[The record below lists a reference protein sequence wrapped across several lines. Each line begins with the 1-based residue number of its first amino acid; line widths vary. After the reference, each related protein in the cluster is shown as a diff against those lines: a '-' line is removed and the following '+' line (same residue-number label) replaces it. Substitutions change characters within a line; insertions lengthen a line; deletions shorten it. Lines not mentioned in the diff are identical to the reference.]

1 MSMSTNFEIRL
12 EDRILRVTLNRPEK
26 RNALTLAM
34 CRELVATLSG
44 AERDRNVGAVLLSA
58 NGTAFSAGMDL
69 DEALEGDPD
78 DHSRIHDELF
88 TIGARLAVPVVAA
101 VSGPALGGG
110 LGLVANAHVVVAAE
124 EATFGLTEVRLGLWP
139 FVVYRAVALGIGE
152 RRALELELTGRI
164 FGARDALAW
173 GLVHH
178 VVPLSE
184 LAARAAE
191 IAAGLAASSRDAI
204 RCGMTFVN
212 ETRGL
217 EWSAVGERA
226 RRARKAAAESA
237 DFREGVQAFREKRK
251 AVWPSLRVS

>member
-1 MSMSTNFEIRL
+1 MSTNFEVRL
-12 EDRILRVTLNRPEK
+12 ADRVLHLTLNRPGK

-34 CRELVATLSG
+34 CRELAETLRL
-44 AERDRNVGAVLLSA
+44 AEQDRGVGAVLLSA

-69 DEALEGDPD
+69 DEALAGDPD
-78 DHSRIHDELF
+78 EHATVHEELF
-88 TIGARLAVPVVAA
+88 TIGSRLAVPVVAA
-101 VSGPALGGG
+101 VSGAALGGG

-178 VVPLSE
+178 VVPSSE
-184 LAARAAE
+184 LAGRAGE

-204 RCGMTFVN
+204 RRGMAFVN

-217 EWSAVGERA
+217 ESSAIGELA
-226 RRARKAAAESA
+226 RRARGAAFASA

-251 AVWPSLRVS
+251 PVWPSLGVS